1 MNTDFNIPTILQGLA
16 AAAVSLALTW
26 VLSWSFVDSTR
37 VARWASAAD
46 VAASAAMGAAHDTRT
61 LTGSFKA
68 GLLQ

>member
-1 MNTDFNIPTILQGLA
+1 MNTHFNIPMILQGLA
-16 AAAVSLALTW
+16 AAVVALMLTW

-37 VARWASAAD
+37 VARWVSAAD
-46 VAASAAMGAAHDTRT
+46 VAASAAVGAAHDTRT